1 MSGIGRTSTIF
12 RRRPIRLQQNR
23 SKHDYKEK
31 HVPLTILTED
41 ENMLKDNVAK
51 FCKAN
56 IAPYVREMENKGEIK
71 KSVMDMC
78 FEHGL
83 MGVGIE
89 QKYGGL
95 GYHLMANILVIE
107 EIAKVD
113 PAVSVPVDIHNT
125 LINTVISKLGTKE
138 QKETYLPRLA
148 QDTLGSFVLSEPT
161 SGSDAFAMKT
171 TAKKDGSDYI
181 INGNKMWISSAK
193 IAGLFLVMANANP
206 SLGYKGITC
215 FIVERDTPGLSIGK
229 PEDKLGICAS
239 GTHPVN
245 FDNVRVPQT
254 AILGEVG
261 QGYKI
266 IAESLNE
273 GRIGVAAQQVGLA
286 QGCLDVTIPYTLERR
301 QFNKPIY
308 SFQGMQHQIA
318 QIATEIECARLLTYN
333 AARLVDSGAEF
344 QKEASMAKY
353 YSAEVA
359 QKTCIKCI
367 DWMGGVA
374 FTKAV
379 ILEKMYRDVKI
390 GSIYEGTLNMQLNTI
405 AKCIEKE
412 YRH

>member
-1 MSGIGRTSTIF
+1 MSSIGRTSTIF

-23 SKHDYKEK
+23 SKHDYNEK
-31 HVPLTILTED
+31 HAPLTLLTED
-41 ENMLKDNVAK
+41 ENMLKDSVAK
-51 FCKAN
+51 FSKAN
-56 IAPYVREMENKGEIK
+56 IAPYVREMENDGEIK
-71 KSVMDMC
+71 KSVLDMC
-78 FEHGL
+78 FQHGL

-89 QKYGGL
+89 EKYGGL
-95 GYHLMANILVIE
+95 GYDLMANVLVIE

-125 LINTVISKLGTKE
+125 LINTVIDKLGTKE
-138 QKETYLPRLA
+138 QKDTYLPRLA

-181 INGNKMWISSAK
+181 INGNKMWISSAG
-193 IAGLFLVMANANP
+193 IAGVFLVMANANP

-215 FIVERDTPGLSIGK
+215 FIVERDNPGLSIGK
-229 PEDKLGICAS
+229 AEDKLGICAS

-245 FDNVRVPQT
+245 LDNVRVPQT
-254 AILGEVG
+254 AIVGEVG

-266 IAESLNE
+266 IAGSLNE
-273 GRIGVAAQQVGLA
+273 GRIGVAAQQIGLA
-286 QGCLDVTIPYTLERR
+286 QGCLDITIPYTLERT
-301 QFNKPIY
+301 QFNQPVY

-318 QIATEIECARLLTYN
+318 QIATEVECARLLTYN
-333 AARLVDSGAEF
+333 AARLVDNGAEF

-353 YSAEVA
+353 FAAEVA

-405 AKCIEKE
+405 AKCIERE